1 MNWPA
6 SVGYPGY
13 DAETNTQYFPYKT
26 LSMVCGLMVMLAVSY
41 LTDWLMVNGRMDV
54 KWLRLVNN
62 RFDRLP
68 VKTDEEDSE
77 TCQSIDEE
85 MVEVKK
91 DLMNNEQS

>member
-1 MNWPA
+1 
-6 SVGYPGY
+6 
-13 DAETNTQYFPYKT
+13 
-26 LSMVCGLMVMLAVSY
+26 MVMLAVSY

-68 VKTDEEDSE
+68 VKTDDEDSE
-77 TCQSIDEE
+77 TRQSIDEE